1 MTQADAI
8 LNWLQHDPITPAEAL
23 REFGCMRLAARI
35 ADLKAK
41 GHQIY
46 TEIVSENGKEF
57 ARYHLSRRNIRGYEN

>member
-8 LNWLQHDPITPAEAL
+8 LHWLQHDPITPADAL

-35 ADLKAK
+35 SDLRAK

-46 TEIVSENGKEF
+46 TEIISENGKDF
-57 ARYHLSRRNIRGYEN
+57 ARYHLARRNIRGHEN